1 MRQRRSRVR
10 SGRGVWLW
18 VLLAAALVGH
28 PPAMTA
34 RSQDADALYR
44 HAAADEAAVRKALS
58 TQPPPRTVL
67 RAVRTTVIDY
77 ETAVAA
83 APLHAKGDDALW
95 RAAILCADAFEVFH
109 DETERRAAIRLL
121 ERLTREYP
129 DTPYRAEATARRDM
143 LNAARGTAGA
153 DVAPR
158 TPAVVSQGTTPAT
171 APSRVPSPPATAP
184 RRTEPVSGAP
194 AAASASAASGRTVAT
209 VTALAGRATEGGA
222 QVSITLDREVAFT
235 GTMQAGTTPAYAL
248 DLPQSRLGA
257 TVPSRQPAPARGLLG
272 PVRTEMRPGGDLRVT
287 VDLTGS
293 ARCDAVPRYT
303 PFQIL
308 LDCVATAAPRV
319 PTGSRAPVTVAPP
332 ATRTP
337 PASADARTPPVVPP
351 PPAPSSAAGAA
362 RVTPAA
368 SVPRL
373 PADGPSMARQLG
385 LGVAR
390 IVIDPGHGGHDPGT
404 LHGGLSEADIV
415 LDVAQRVAKLL
426 RKDKGLS
433 VLLTRTDDR
442 FVPLSERTAF
452 ANANGADLF
461 LSIHVNAAPTPDA
474 KGVETYVLDFADT
487 LSASAVAA
495 RENAASGQTM
505 GELPDAIKQI
515 ALHSKLAESRTF
527 ARLVQRQVLGSVR
540 QAQPTIKDLG
550 VKQAPFLV
558 LIGAAMPSVLS
569 EIAFLTNPD
578 ESALLAKPAYR
589 QRVAQGLADGIRA
602 YAATLTAP
610 VTLARTQPSPQDGDR
625 YSPVSRR

>member
-1 MRQRRSRVR
+1 MRQRRADVR
-10 SGRGVWLW
+10 SGRRVWLW
-18 VLLAAALVGH
+18 LLLAAALVG
-28 PPAMTA
+28 PSPTIAA
-34 RSQDADALYR
+34 RTQDGDALYR

-83 APLHAKGDDALW
+83 APLHVKGDDALW
-95 RAAILCADAFEVFH
+95 RAAILCADAFEIFH

-129 DTPYRAEATARRDM
+129 DTPYRAEATARRNT
-143 LNAARGTAGA
+143 LNAVQGTTSA

-158 TPAVVSQGTTPAT
+158 PPVAVAPA
-171 APSRVPSPPATAP
+171 
-184 RRTEPVSGAP
+184 AP
-194 AAASASAASGRTVAT
+194 AAAKTSSSSGRTVAT
-209 VTALAGRATEGGA
+209 VTALAGREIDGGA
-222 QVSITLDREVAFT
+222 QVAITLDREVAFT
-235 GTMQAGTTPAYAL
+235 GTMHAGKSPAFAL
-248 DLPQSRLGA
+248 DLPQSQLGA
-257 TVPSRQPAPARGLLG
+257 TVPARQPAPARGLLG
-272 PVRTEMRPGGDLRVT
+272 PMRTESRPGGGLRIT
-287 VDLTGS
+287 VDLTGP

-308 LDCVATAAPRV
+308 LDCVATAPPRAT
-319 PTGSRAPVTVAPP
+319 PGRRAPVTVAPP
-332 ATRTP
+332 ATPTP
-337 PASADARTPPVVPP
+337 SVSTTTPNPPVAPP
-351 PPAPSSAAGAA
+351 PPTAPSTAPAASGAG
-362 RVTPAA
+362 RVAPAA

-373 PADGPSMARQLG
+373 PSDGPSMARQLG

-442 FVPLSERTAF
+442 FVPLAERTAF
-452 ANANGADLF
+452 ANAKGADLF

-540 QAQPTIKDLG
+540 QAQPRAKDLG

-602 YAATLTAP
+602 YAATLAAP
-610 VTLARTQPSPQDGDR
+610 VTLASTQP
-625 YSPVSRR
+625 